1 MMITKAEVENAIS
14 NVEHPAISYSLV
26 KLGIISNILLLG
38 KKVIVE
44 FAFPF
49 PNIPIADALI
59 GSIEG
64 PIQNLGLS
72 FEHTVRTM
80 NEEEKSKFLQLE
92 TEAWK
97 G

>member
-1 MMITKAEVENAIS
+1 MITQKEVENIIS
-14 NVEHPAISYSLV
+14 TVGHPAINYSLV
-26 KLGIISNILLLG
+26 KLGMVSNILLLG

-49 PNIPIADALI
+49 PNIPIADTLI
-59 GSIEG
+59 NSIEK
-64 PIQNLGLS
+64 PIKDLDLS

-80 NEEEKSKFLQLE
+80 DEEEKSKFLQLE

>member
-1 MMITKAEVENAIS
+1 MITQIEVENAIS
-14 NVEHPAISYSLV
+14 NVEHPAINHSLI

-49 PNIPIADALI
+49 PNIPIADKLI
-59 GSIEG
+59 GSIEK
-64 PIQNLGLS
+64 PIKNLGLS
-72 FEHTVRTM
+72 FEHNVRTM
-80 NEEEKSKFLQLE
+80 NDQEKSKFLQME

>member
-1 MMITKAEVENAIS
+1 MITQTEVENAIS
-14 NVEHPAISYSLV
+14 NVEHPAINYSLIR
-26 KLGIISNILLLG
+26 LGIISNILLLG

-49 PNIPIADALI
+49 PNIPIADQLI
-59 GSIEG
+59 GSVEK
-64 PIQNLGLS
+64 PIKNLGLS
-72 FEHTVRTM
+72 FEHNVRTM
-80 NEEEKSKFLQLE
+80 NDQEKSKFLQME

>member
-1 MMITKAEVENAIS
+1 MITQTEVENAIS
-14 NVEHPAISYSLV
+14 CVEHPAINHSLV

-49 PNIPIADALI
+49 PNIPIADKLI
-59 GSIEG
+59 GSIEK
-64 PIQNLGLS
+64 PIKNLGLS
-72 FEHTVRTM
+72 FEHNVRTM
-80 NEEEKSKFLQLE
+80 NDQERSKFLQME
-92 TEAWK
+92 TDAWK

>member
-1 MMITKAEVENAIS
+1 MITQTEVENAIS
-14 NVEHPAISYSLV
+14 NVEHPAINHSLV

-49 PNIPIADALI
+49 PNIPIADKLI
-59 GSIEG
+59 GSIEK
-64 PIQNLGLS
+64 PIKNLGLS
-72 FEHTVRTM
+72 FEHNVRTM
-80 NEEEKSKFLQLE
+80 NDQERSKFLQME
-92 TEAWK
+92 TDAWK

>member
-1 MMITKAEVENAIS
+1 LITKTEVEDVIAT
-14 NVEHPAISYSLV
+14 VEHPAINYSLV
-26 KLGIISNILLLG
+26 KLGMISNILLLG

-44 FAFPF
+44 FSFPF
-49 PNIPIADALI
+49 PNIPIADQLI
-59 GSIEG
+59 DSIEK
-64 PIQNLGLS
+64 PIKNLGLS

-80 NEEEKSKFLQLE
+80 DEEEKSKFLQLE

>member
-1 MMITKAEVENAIS
+1 MIAQTEVENAIS
-14 NVEHPAISYSLV
+14 TVEHPAINYSLV

-59 GSIEG
+59 GSIEK
-64 PIQNLGLS
+64 PVKDLGLS
-72 FEHTVRTM
+72 FEHTIRTM
-80 NEEEKSKFLQLE
+80 NDQEKSKFLQLE

>member
-1 MMITKAEVENAIS
+1 MITQTEVENAIS
-14 NVEHPAISYSLV
+14 NVEHPAINHSLI

-49 PNIPIADALI
+49 PNIPIADKLI
-59 GSIEG
+59 GSIEK
-64 PIQNLGLS
+64 PIKNLGLS
-72 FEHTVRTM
+72 FEHNVRTM
-80 NEEEKSKFLQLE
+80 NDQERSKFLQME
-92 TEAWK
+92 TDAWK

>member
-1 MMITKAEVENAIS
+1 MITQIEVENAIS
-14 NVEHPAISYSLV
+14 NVEHPAINHSLI

-49 PNIPIADALI
+49 PNIPIADKLI
-59 GSIEG
+59 GSIEK
-64 PIQNLGLS
+64 PIKNLGLS
-72 FEHTVRTM
+72 FEYNVRTM
-80 NEEEKSKFLQLE
+80 NDQEKSKFLQME

-97 G
+97 E

>member
-1 MMITKAEVENAIS
+1 MITQTEVENAIAM
-14 NVEHPAISYSLV
+14 VEHPAINYSLV
-26 KLGIISNILLLG
+26 KLGMISNILLLG

-59 GSIEG
+59 SSIEE
-64 PIQNLGLS
+64 PIKDLGLS
-72 FEHTVRTM
+72 FEHTIRTM
-80 NEEEKSKFLQLE
+80 NDQEKSKFLQLE
-92 TEAWK
+92 TEEWK

>member
-1 MMITKAEVENAIS
+1 MITQTEVESAIS
-14 NVEHPAISYSLV
+14 TVGHPAINYSLV
-26 KLGIISNILLLG
+26 KLGIVSNILLLG

-49 PNIPIADALI
+49 PNIPIADKLI

-80 NEEEKSKFLQLE
+80 DEEEKSKFLQLE

>member
-1 MMITKAEVENAIS
+1 MITQTEVENSIS
-14 NVEHPAISYSLV
+14 TVGHPVIDYSLV

-38 KKVIVE
+38 NKVIVE

-59 GSIEG
+59 GSIEK
-64 PIQNLGLS
+64 PIKDLGLS
-72 FEHTVRTM
+72 FEHNIRIM
-80 NEEEKSKFLQLE
+80 NDKERSKFLQLE

>member
-1 MMITKAEVENAIS
+1 LITQTEVKNAIS
-14 NVEHPAISYSLV
+14 NVEHPAINHSLV

-49 PNIPIADALI
+49 PNIPIADKLI
-59 GSIEG
+59 GSIEK
-64 PIQNLGLS
+64 PIKNLGLS
-72 FEHTVRTM
+72 FEHNVRTM
-80 NEEEKSKFLQLE
+80 NDQERSKFLQME
-92 TEAWK
+92 TDAWK